1 MANMIARLG
10 VLLGLDTAQFNQ
22 GLAQSENKIEQFT
35 SKAKTRVAALVAA
48 FAAMTAKAMIFA
60 DEVSDVAKAND
71 VAIDTVIKLQNA
83 LANSGGKAEDA
94 GKIFS
99 AFTNYVDKAAEGS
112 LEAHKNF
119 TKLGVSFK
127 DLETLSGEQ
136 LFLKTINAIA
146 QIEDPLTRSAKAME
160 VFGKAAKGVDIAGLA
175 DDMKNGSDVTERQAN
190 AIKLLAEFYDKLGQ
204 ASRSLTLNFVDFLE
218 PALKRINE
226 QLAVMSDHA
235 KSGTLIRGFFSTLRR
250 DFAQMQVE
258 GAQEEIAL
266 MNRLI
271 ADPEVSEFWKG
282 GYRDRLAAAQDQLK
296 KYQPI
301 LAGING
307 ELKQMREGREAG
319 GGRGFINPAFALANE
334 PSAGGARVRDIKKP
348 IDPEEEKRRREAEAA
363 LQKKMQAW
371 ANSMR
376 RYEAEQQALDQ
387 QEVSYARIVGSLV
400 DYDNAQKRLMDT
412 EEALFVLENQ
422 RKEMKQYDYEF
433 ARSRIQLLAE
443 QEQAQ
448 QRLNETELLPADREA
463 AQQRLNEIY
472 QRRLDLLKQIR
483 DVAVAADADV
493 GAWQGFKD
501 AASDFFKNMPKDMET
516 GAMMF
521 QSVMGN
527 MNQALDNFVRTGKLN
542 FKDFA
547 RSIILDLIAIQL
559 KASAMK
565 LLSTLFGFNIPGKA
579 AGGTVSG
586 GSAYVVGERGP
597 ELFVPRMS
605 GTIIPNHALS
615 NVGAG
620 GGSVTNNY
628 INAIDVKSFEQRLM
642 GSNKAIWAATQYAQ
656 KGLAVTPGRG

>member
-22 GLAQSENKIEQFT
+22 GLAQSESKIDQFT
-35 SKAKTRVAALVAA
+35 TKAKTRLAALVAG
-48 FAAMTAKAMIFA
+48 FAAMTTKAVMFA
-60 DEVSDVAKAND
+60 DEVADIAQAND
-71 VAIDTVIKLQNA
+71 VAIDSVIKLQNA
-83 LANSGGKAEDA
+83 LAGAGGKADDA

-99 AFTNYVDKAAEGS
+99 SFTAYVDKAADGS

-119 TKLGVSFK
+119 TKIGVTFR
-127 DLETLSGEQ
+127 DLESLSTQQ
-136 LFLKTINAIA
+136 LFFKAIQGLA
-146 QIEDPLTRSAKAME
+146 DIEDPLTRSAKAME
-160 VFGKAAKGVDIAGLA
+160 ILGKAAKGVDLQGMNDLLREQTGATDSQAKSIKILA
-175 DDMKNGSDVTERQAN
+175 D
-190 AIKLLAEFYDKLGQ
+190 FYDKVTQ
-204 ASRSLTLNFVDFLE
+204 AGRDFTLVFADFVSPAIEQLNRGLDNLKKFTDSAGGIIQFINNLKNSIVEYRRANLE
-218 PALKRINE
+218 EEVAGFERYLARTKEGTSINDWLKR
-226 QLAVMSDHA
+226 Q
-235 KSGTLIRGFFSTLRR
+235 
-250 DFAQMQVE
+250 
-258 GAQEEIAL
+258 
-266 MNRLI
+266 I
-271 ADPEVSEFWKG
+271 ADRKKTLAELTAPLPSG
-282 GYRDRLAAAQDQLK
+282 GV
-296 KYQPI
+296 
-301 LAGING
+301 NV
-307 ELKQMREGREAG
+307 G
-319 GGRGFINPAFALANE
+319 GGR
-334 PSAGGARVRDIKKP
+334 SAGPGGVLVQPQTDLPKIRDIKKP
-348 IDPEEEKRRREAEAA
+348 VDPEEERRRREAEAA
-363 LQKKMQAW
+363 QQKKMQAW

-376 RYEAEQQALDQ
+376 RYEAEQEALDQ
-387 QEVSYARIVGSLV
+387 QELAYARIVGSLV

-412 EEALFVLENQ
+412 EEGLFVLESQ
-422 RKEMKQYDYEF
+422 RKQMKEYDYEF

-448 QRLNETELLPADREA
+448 QRLNEAELLPADREA

-483 DVAVAADADV
+483 DVAAAADADV

-501 AASDFFKNMPKDMET
+501 AASDFFKNLPKDMET

-615 NVGAG
+615 NVGG
-620 GGSVTNNY
+620 GTTVTNNY